1 MDFIQ
6 DMEKP
11 IDQILKESLSKAISY
26 TAYRGLVESLAN
38 EGKSTGPIQT
48 EDLSNY
54 TKLNNKRMKRWDK
67 VFKIDAATEEA
78 IGRMDK
84 KVTWLVL
91 TESWCGDAAPALPVM
106 EKIANLNPN
115 IQLRIVMR
123 DENTELMNE
132 FLTNGGMSIPKLIAI
147 EDASQ
152 SVVGS
157 WGPRSKNAAKLVA
170 DHKAANNGKILPEF
184 KQDLQMWY
192 NKDKGSSILEE
203 LLALK

>member
-157 WGPRSKNAAKLVA
+157 WGPRSKNAAKLVV

>member
-26 TAYRGLVESLAN
+26 TAYRGLVETLTD

-67 VFKIDAATEEA
+67 VFKIDAATEEL
-78 IGRMDK
+78 ISRYNK

-106 EKIANLNPN
+106 DKIANLNPN

-123 DENTELMNE
+123 DENTELMNK

-147 EDASQ
+147 EDASK

-157 WGPRSKNAAKLVA
+157 WGPRSKNAAQLVTN
-170 DHKAANNGKILPEF
+170 HKVANNGQILPEF

-192 NKDKGSSILEE
+192 NKDKGNSILEE
-203 LLALK
+203 LLALE

>member
-6 DMEKP
+6 NMEKP
-11 IDQILKESLSKAISY
+11 IDQILKKSLSKAISY

-157 WGPRSKNAAKLVA
+157 WGPRSKNATKLVA

-203 LLALK
+203 LLTLK

>member
-26 TAYRGLVESLAN
+26 KAYRGLVESLAN

-203 LLALK
+203 LLTLK

>member
-67 VFKIDAATEEA
+67 VFKIDTATEEA

-203 LLALK
+203 LLTLK

>member
-1 MDFIQ
+1 
-6 DMEKP
+6 MEKP
-11 IDQILKESLSKAISY
+11 IDQILKESVSKAISY

-67 VFKIDAATEEA
+67 VFKIDAATEEV
-78 IGRMDK
+78 ISRCSK

-91 TESWCGDAAPALPVM
+91 TESWCGDAAPALPIM

-170 DHKAANNGKILPEF
+170 NHKAANNGKILPEF
-184 KQDLQMWY
+184 KQDLQIWY

-203 LLALK
+203 LLTLK

>member
-203 LLALK
+203 LLTLK

>member
-170 DHKAANNGKILPEF
+170 NHKAANNGKILPEF
-184 KQDLQMWY
+184 KQDLQIWY
-192 NKDKGSSILEE
+192 NKDKGNSILEE
-203 LLALK
+203 LLTLK